1 MADTSGVLADVDDSL
16 AAWLRTALP
25 DGTRIDFG
33 SPAALIDY
41 RRTGRSPCTVNLFLH
56 DIVEDVT
63 GLATSSVYVRG
74 TDGRVRGTQTP
85 LRQYR
90 LSYLITAWA
99 TDAAEEHRVLGLILA
114 AHSGQDV
121 LTADWLHG
129 GLRELNIAI
138 PVRLGAHQGGPTEPA
153 TWAALGIPARTS
165 IELSVIAPVPP
176 VLHTD
181 IAPPVRQ
188 VGLDVG
194 DIGRPDQ
201 PRTVR
206 ELP

>member
-1 MADTSGVLADVDDSL
+1 MVLADVDDSL
-16 AAWLRTALP
+16 AAWLRAALP

-56 DIVEDVT
+56 DIVEDVA
-63 GLATSSVYVRG
+63 GLATTSVYVRG
-74 TDGRVRGTQTP
+74 ADGRVMGTQAP
-85 LRQYR
+85 LRHYR

-99 TDAAEEHRVLGLILA
+99 ADAAEEHRVLGQILA
-114 AHSGQDV
+114 AHSGHDV
-121 LTADWLHG
+121 LTTDWLHG
-129 GLRELNIAI
+129 ALRELDIAI
-138 PVRLGAHQGGPTEPA
+138 PVRLGAHQSGPTEPS

-176 VLHTD
+176 TLNTD

-194 DIGRPDQ
+194 AIPRPTP
-201 PRTVR
+201 PRSVR

>member
-1 MADTSGVLADVDDSL
+1 VLADVDDSL
-16 AAWLRTALP
+16 AAWLRATLP

-56 DIVEDVT
+56 DIVEDAT
-63 GLATSSVYVRG
+63 GLTTSSVYVRG
-74 TDGRVRGTQTP
+74 VDGRVLGTQAP
-85 LRQYR
+85 LRHYR

-99 TDAAEEHRVLGLILA
+99 TDAAEEHRMLGLILA
-114 AHSGQDV
+114 AHSGKDV
-121 LTADWLHG
+121 LTPDLLHG
-129 GLRELNIAI
+129 GLRGLDIAM
-138 PVRLGAHQGGPTEPA
+138 PVRLGAHQGGPTDPV

-176 VLHTD
+176 VLNTD

-188 VGLDVG
+188 VDLDVEALT
-194 DIGRPDQ
+194 RPD
-201 PRTVR
+201 PAGTGRDGS
-206 ELP
+206 